1 MINVLRKNQKGL
13 WIVIALL
20 CIPFVFYF
28 SNSKIGPAGKNEI
41 GRIYGKPVSTVELQ
55 RSARLFNLAR
65 QLGMYEF
72 LQDMVSSAQSEND
85 AYSEFTWNRLIL
97 QHEAERL
104 GIRPLPN
111 EVVDVIR
118 GLQPFRGEAG
128 FDINKYNEFTKAAL
142 PAMGFGDAQLEE
154 LAADSITL
162 TRLKDL
168 VGTGVQIAPTE
179 SQENYERAY
188 GKLNV
193 IVARLQSADLAKEA
207 QTSDDDINKYY
218 EAHKATLTTDEK
230 RKVSF
235 VTFALT
241 PEQKALTGKERTE
254 PLQKLAD
261 RANDFTQALLE
272 NGAEFHQVAAKFG
285 LPVET
290 TGDFT
295 KATPDPLFASNPQLA
310 GYAFQ
315 LSAEQPNSDPIQSPE
330 DFRIMHL
337 EGIEP
342 ARPLTL
348 DEARP
353 KIVETLNK
361 QRANELMAM
370 KGSAVSTKIRAAV
383 KAGTPPE
390 QAIQL
395 AGLQP
400 ERIPPFALMDPPK
413 MRPSPDKPA
422 EPEAPDLNNIK
433 SAVAELQAGA
443 VSEFVPTP
451 TGGLVAVLE
460 KRELPSGTEGGDAAR
475 TAFTNRILRSKQQV
489 AFREWMQQRRRDAG
503 VPQSQ
508 QEPNTF
514 EFNG

>member
-28 SNSKIGPAGKNEI
+28 SNSNVGPAGKNDI

-65 QLGMYEF
+65 ELGMFQF
-72 LQDMVSSAQSEND
+72 LQDMVATAQTEND
-85 AYSEFTWNRLIL
+85 AYAEFTWNRLIL

-104 GIRPLPN
+104 GIRPLQN
-111 EVVDVIR
+111 EIVDVIR
-118 GLQPFRGEAG
+118 GLQPFRGDAG

-154 LAADSITL
+154 LASDSITL
-162 TRLKDL
+162 GRLKEL
-168 VGTGVQIAPTE
+168 VGTGVQVPATE

-188 GKLNV
+188 GKLSV
-193 IVARLQSADLAKEA
+193 VVARLHADKLGKDV
-207 QTSDDDINKYY
+207 QVSDEDVTKYY
-218 EAHKATLTTDEK
+218 ETRKTELMSEEK

-254 PLQKLAD
+254 PLQKIAD

-272 NGAEFHQVAAKFG
+272 KGADFHQVATKFEA
-285 LPVET
+285 PVQT
-290 TGDFT
+290 TGEFT
-295 KATPDPLFASNPQLA
+295 KASPDPAFASNPQVA

-315 LSAEQPNSDPIQSPE
+315 LSSEQPNSDPIQSPD
-330 DFRIMHL
+330 DFKVLHL
-337 EGIEP
+337 DGVEP

-353 KIVETLNK
+353 KILESIK
-361 QRANELMAM
+361 EQRVNQLIAARGAEA
-370 KGSAVSTKIRAAV
+370 AAKIREAL
-383 KAGTPPE
+383 KAGTPAE
-390 QAIQL
+390 QAIQQ

-400 ERIPPFALMDPPK
+400 ERIPPFALMDQPA
-413 MRPSPDKPA
+413 MNFGPDKQPA
-422 EPEAPDLNNIK
+422 PEAPDLDNIK
-433 SAVAELQAGA
+433 GAVAELPAGQA
-443 VSEFVPTP
+443 SDFFPTEE
-451 TGGLVAVLE
+451 GGVVAVLE
-460 KRELPSGTEGGDAAR
+460 KREQPAGAEGTDQAR
-475 TAFTNRILRSKQQV
+475 MVFTSRLLRNKREI
-489 AFREWMQQRRRDAG
+489 AFREWLQERRREAG
-503 VPQSQ
+503 VAQ
-508 QEPNTF
+508 QQQPATF
-514 EFNG
+514 DFNG